1 MIRRPVLVEST
12 GGLPVAPL
20 VDVVLLL
27 LIFFM
32 LVSRYLPPSLQV
44 TLPEATAAQVS
55 DQPAVILG
63 IDADGRLSVDGKLS
77 DWESLPHYL
86 AGREPETQVRIAADK
101 AADYDFIVR
110 ALDAAAQAGLARIAL
125 ETQLKAD

>member
-1 MIRRPVLVEST
+1 MARRSVLVESG

-44 TLPEATAAQVS
+44 TLLSRFPLQTAPPTPVAATSAMSA
-55 DQPAVILG
+55 
-63 IDADGRLSVDGKLS
+63 
-77 DWESLPHYL
+77 
-86 AGREPETQVRIAADK
+86 
-101 AADYDFIVR
+101 
-110 ALDAAAQAGLARIAL
+110 
-125 ETQLKAD
+125 

>member
-1 MIRRPVLVEST
+1 MARRSVLVESG

-44 TLPEATAAQVS
+44 TLPEATAAS
-55 DQPAVILG
+55 ITDRPGIMLS
-63 IDADGRLSVDGKLS
+63 IDAEGRLSVDGQLT
-77 DWESLPHYL
+77 DWASLPHYL
-86 AGREPETQVRIAADK
+86 AGREPETQVRISADK
-101 AADYDFIVR
+101 AVAYDYIVR
-110 ALDAAAQAGLARIAL
+110 ALDAAAQAGLPSIAL
-125 ETQLKAD
+125 ETQPGIE

>member
-1 MIRRPVLVEST
+1 MARRSVLVESG

-44 TLPEATAAQVS
+44 TLPEASAAQVS
-55 DQPAVILG
+55 DQPAVILS
-63 IDADGRLSVDGKLS
+63 IDADGRLSIDGKLS

-86 AGREPETQVRIAADK
+86 AGRDSETQVRVAADK
-101 AADYDFIVR
+101 SADYDYIVK
-110 ALDAAAQAGLARIAL
+110 ALDAAAQAGLSRIAL
-125 ETQLKAD
+125 ETKLK